1 MDLVSV
7 IHAFSYGFGHG
18 RVKRDNCLLVYS
30 IGHRIAPCP
39 ETASEA
45 VDHQFRET
53 FSADV

>member
-18 RVKRDNCLLVYS
+18 RVKRDNCLLGYS
-30 IGHRIAPCP
+30 IGHRIAPRP